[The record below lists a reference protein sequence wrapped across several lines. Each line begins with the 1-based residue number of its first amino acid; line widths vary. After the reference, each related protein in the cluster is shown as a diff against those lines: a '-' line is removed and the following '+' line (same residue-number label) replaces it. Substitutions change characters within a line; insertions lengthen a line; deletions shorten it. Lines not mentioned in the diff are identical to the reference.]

1 MTPRDAGSEGD
12 RCLINLKKTE
22 RWSGWVEWV
31 RLVIVPLVLPELEGF
46 SHSAASTCKLTII
59 NISLTRPTDQ
69 TRRVGGTLPHLCQWL
84 HLIHAYRTPSW
95 CIWAHVVLTLRR
107 SVYHWSPSVPFKCFF
122 STRSITWQ
130 TEHQPMLKQQKLQ
143 LLQRSLD
150 FKTKSKTIGCCDDG
164 RKGVLT
170 TSSLRDCVNH
180 CRTVTTT

>member
-1 MTPRDAGSEGD
+1 METSGELHEHTLEQSTYTEHDTTGRRQWRWQMPYQ
-12 RCLINLKKTE
+12 LKKTE
-22 RWSGWVEWV
+22 RRSGWVEWV

-107 SVYHWSPSVPFKCFF
+107 SVYHWSACERSDLTGSHLLFLLNASSPHVP
-122 STRSITWQ
+122 
-130 TEHQPMLKQQKLQ
+130 
-143 LLQRSLD
+143 
-150 FKTKSKTIGCCDDG
+150 
-164 RKGVLT
+164 
-170 TSSLRDCVNH
+170 
-180 CRTVTTT
+180 